1 MIYSLESDE
10 YCPHCDNKYVL
21 DAVTK
26 DERWGNNEWR
36 NRDDLNILFFAL
48 LIFIWFVFIECWMI
62 GKRSM
67 KVSSKKNGVYIKWKW
82 NFFSFFSYKS
92 LFKEN
97 KMSFFYLKRE
107 REIMQNEKRINKHES
122 ESIQLKTVYKLF
134 FLIYKL
140 FSAWAH
146 KCFIG

>member
-48 LIFIWFVFIECWMI
+48 LIFIWFVCIECWMI
-62 GKRSM
+62 GKPSIM

-82 NFFSFFSYKS
+82 NFFSFLVIRVCLRK
-92 LFKEN
+92 K
-97 KMSFFYLKRE
+97 K
-107 REIMQNEKRINKHES
+107 
-122 ESIQLKTVYKLF
+122 
-134 FLIYKL
+134 
-140 FSAWAH
+140 
-146 KCFIG
+146 